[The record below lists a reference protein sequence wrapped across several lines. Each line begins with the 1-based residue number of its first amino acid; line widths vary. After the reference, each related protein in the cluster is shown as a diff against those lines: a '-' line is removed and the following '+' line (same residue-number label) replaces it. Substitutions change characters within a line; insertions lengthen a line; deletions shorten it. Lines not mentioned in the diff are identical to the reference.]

1 VCAIK
6 GAVGLTEPFYNYR
19 IGTLVHS
26 SRELDVFTRMDTL
39 YLSNDLTGST
49 ELCSL
54 FLHPDYRSGNNG
66 KLLSKSR
73 FLFIAQFPH
82 LFTEKLI
89 AEMRGY
95 QEESGRSPF
104 YEGLG
109 RHFFKMDFD
118 HVDALTAVGK
128 KSFIAELMPRQPLYV
143 DYLPQDAQ
151 DVIGKVHTS
160 TAPARRLLEQ
170 EGMYFEGYVDIF
182 DAGPCCRRA
191 CPSCAPCAT
200 ARWPKSASPPTGIPP
215 ARRSRA
221 AEPCWCRTPPERF
234 PHDPVAG
241 GAGQRRHRLAGSGAA
256 TAALPHRRHRAHPD
270 TQSEEEPW
278 LTSAISSTANG
289 CRQRRE
295 LVTINP
301 ANGQQTWASNES
313 TRRTWRKPPPPA
325 RRSTL
330 GTDAAGRTHR
340 RLHPFPRPAQAGRR
354 RAGAADLRRSGQ
366 AAVGSAHRSD
376 HHGQQDRYLG
386 AVLRARTGE
395 AATRSPMAKRCCA
408 TVRMACSAC
417 SVRTTS
423 PATCRTAI
431 SCRR

>member
-1 VCAIK
+1 MLVVRAIQAEDLDALYVMATQVGSGMTTLKPDMKMMGDRLAIAVASFAETIPPEERDYMFVMEDTDSGRLAGVCAIK
-6 GAVGLTEPFYNYR
+6 GSVGLTEPFYNYR

-26 SRELDVFTRMDTL
+26 SRELNVFTRMDTL

-95 QEESGRSPF
+95 QEEDGRSPF

-151 DVIGKVHTS
+151 EVIGKVHNS

-170 EGMYFEGYVDIF
+170 EGMHYEGYVDIF
-182 DAGPCCRRA
+182 DAGPVLQARVSELRA
-191 CPSCAPCAT
+191 MRDSALAEIGLTTDWDSACAPET
-200 ARWPKSASPPTGIPP
+200 AP
-215 ARRSRA
+215 
-221 AEPCWCRTPPERF
+221 AEPMLVSNTDMKDFRMILSQAV
-234 PHDPVAG
+234 PVN
-241 GAGQRRHRLAGSGAA
+241 GAI
-256 TAALPHRRHRAHPD
+256 ALPEAE
-270 TQSEEEPW
+270 QK
-278 LTSAISSTANG
+278 L
-289 CRQRRE
+289 
-295 LVTINP
+295 
-301 ANGQQTWASNES
+301 
-313 TRRTWRKPPPPA
+313 
-325 RRSTL
+325 
-330 GTDAAGRTHR
+330 
-340 RLHPFPRPAQAGRR
+340 LHC
-354 RAGAADLRRSGQ
+354 
-366 AAVGSAHRSD
+366 H
-376 HHGQQDRYLG
+376 
-386 AVLRARTGE
+386 TGD
-395 AATRSPMAKRCCA
+395 
-408 TVRMACSAC
+408 TVRTLTLNP
-417 SVRTTS
+417 RKNNG
-423 PATCRTAI
+423 
-431 SCRR
+431 